1 MATHRARHIGI
12 GVARPAEEVYAFLAD
27 PLNFPRW
34 AEGLGH
40 SFVHVEGMTWR
51 AETPIGPMR
60 ILFSEPNQHGVLD
73 HAVIPDQGTAM
84 HNPMR
89 VVPNGDG
96 AEVVFTLFQRDGMS
110 DDEMAADAGM
120 IARDL
125 AALKALLERGGA

>member
-1 MATHRARHIGI
+1 MAVQRARHIGI
-12 GVARPAEEVYAFLAD
+12 SIDRPVEQVYAFLAE
-27 PLNFPRW
+27 PENFPQW

-51 AETPIGPMR
+51 AETPMGSMR
-60 ILFSEPNQHGVLD
+60 ILFSEPNRHGVLD
-73 HAVIPDQGTAM
+73 HAVIPEHGPAM

-89 VVPNGDG
+89 VVANGDG

-125 AALKALLERGGA
+125 AALKALLER

>member
-1 MATHRARHIGI
+1 MAVRPARHIGI
-12 GVARPAEEVYAFLAD
+12 GIARPADEVYAFLAE
-27 PLNFPRW
+27 PAHFPQW

-51 AETPIGPMR
+51 AETPMGPMR
-60 ILFSEPNQHGVLD
+60 ILFSEPNNHGVLD
-73 HAVIPDQGTAM
+73 HAVLPEHGPLM

-89 VVPNGDG
+89 VVANGGG
-96 AEVVFTLFQRDGMS
+96 AEVIFTLFQREGMS

-125 AALKALLERGGA
+125 AALKALLEGKGG